1 MLAFKRLENS
11 EFPLRMLAK
20 NRMEQGYVHIQTS
33 SNAAKQ

>member
-20 NRMEQGYVHIQTS
+20 SRIEQGYVHI
-33 SNAAKQ
+33 